1 MSNALFGEYSR
12 NGITVI
18 WMIETSSYA
27 YFTDNKAARAAQ
39 KAEAEENEEW
49 ERESS
54 QELSEEEA

>member
-1 MSNALFGEYSR
+1 
-12 NGITVI
+12 
-18 WMIETSSYA
+18 MIETSSYA
-27 YFTDNKAARAAQ
+27 YFNDNKAARAAQ